1 MEQEREKERLWYRHY
16 PVEVPHE
23 VEIPDDAVYELLIR
37 AAANYPNHDALDFFG
52 KRTTYAKLYA
62 DARRFAAGLQ
72 AAGVVKG
79 DRVAIMLPNCP
90 QAVAGYFGALLA
102 GAIVVMTNPLYVER
116 ELVHQ
121 LRDSGATAILTLDLL
136 YPRLAAARGAD
147 PARGPLPGL
156 TRVIVATMQEALP
169 FPKNLLFP
177 LTQRGTKRAPIPYGS
192 LGVIAYA
199 RFLAA
204 SAEDPKPVATDAARD
219 VALLQYTGGTTGL
232 PKGVMLTHR
241 NLIANALQT
250 SAWCYRMRD
259 GKERFLA
266 ALPLFHVFGLTVLM
280 NQAVLRGGL
289 LILLPRFEP
298 TAVLKAIH
306 KNRATLFPGAPTMY
320 IAIMNAAK
328 LHKYDLSSIEACVS
342 GAAALPLDVQQQ
354 FEAITGG
361 KLTEGYGMTES
372 SPVTHANPLWGKR
385 KTGSIGVPL
394 PNTEARLVDPETG
407 EDQPSGAV
415 GELLV
420 RGPQVMLGYWNNP
433 EATAAALQ
441 DGWLHTGD
449 LAVMDE
455 EGYFAIVG
463 RQKDVIIAGGFNIY
477 PREIEEVLHEHP
489 AIREAAVIGV
499 QDPYRGESV
508 KAFVV
513 TVQGASVT
521 AEELNRWCRERLA
534 SFKVPHQYEFR
545 TSLPMSM
552 IGKVLHR
559 KLYEEE
565 AAKSG
570 PQPGEETSERPP
582 D

>member
-16 PVEVPHE
+16 PVEVPPA
-23 VEIPDDAVYELLIR
+23 VDIPDDAVHELLIR
-37 AAANYPNHDALDFFG
+37 AAEKYPHHDALDFFG
-52 KRTTYAKLYA
+52 KRTTYAKLCA
-62 DARRFAAGLQ
+62 DARRIAAGLQ
-72 AAGVVKG
+72 AAGVAKG

-121 LRDSGATAILTLDLL
+121 LRDSGAKAILTLDLL
-136 YPRLAAARGAD
+136 YPRLAAARGED
-147 PARGPLPGL
+147 PERGPLPGL
-156 TRVIVATMQEALP
+156 KHVIVATMQEALP
-169 FPKNLLFP
+169 FPKNVLFP
-177 LTQRGTKRAPIPYGS
+177 LTKRGTKRAPIPYGS
-192 LGVIAYA
+192 HGVIAYG
-199 RFLAA
+199 RFLASPTSEPA
-204 SAEDPKPVATDAARD
+204 PFSPNSGGD

-250 SAWCYRMRD
+250 AAWCYRLGD

-306 KNRATLFPGAPTMY
+306 KNRATVFPGAPTMY

-342 GAAALPLDVQQQ
+342 GAAALPLDVQQR

-394 PNTEARLVDPETG
+394 PNTEARIVDPDTG
-407 EDQPSGAV
+407 EEQSIGAV

-420 RGPQVMLGYWNNP
+420 RGPQVMLGYWNNT
-433 EATAAALQ
+433 EATAAALK

-463 RQKDVIIAGGFNIY
+463 RRKDVIIAGGFNIY

-489 AIREAAVIGV
+489 AVREAAVIGIN
-499 QDPYRGESV
+499 DPYRGESV

-513 TVQGASVT
+513 AVQDASVT
-521 AEELNRWCRERLA
+521 EDELNRWCRERLA
-534 SFKVPHQYEFR
+534 AFKVPHQYEFR
-545 TSLPMSM
+545 AALPMSM

-565 AAKSG
+565 AAKSCTRPEDG
-570 PQPGEETSERPP
+570 ASGQPPG
-582 D
+582 